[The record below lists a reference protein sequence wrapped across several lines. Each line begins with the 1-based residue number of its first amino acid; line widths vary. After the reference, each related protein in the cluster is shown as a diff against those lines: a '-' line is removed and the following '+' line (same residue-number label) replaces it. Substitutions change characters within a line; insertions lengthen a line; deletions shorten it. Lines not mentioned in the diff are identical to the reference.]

1 MGILHT
7 TLADEL
13 AAQLEHPNA
22 AAVWSRAVEVFGEEA
37 MARDWMNTA
46 RDIFGGRSPR
56 ELVETEDP
64 AELRLVL
71 KVLLRIDYGVF
82 S

>member
-1 MGILHT
+1 MGSLHT
-7 TLADEL
+7 TVADEL

-37 MARDWMNTA
+37 MAHDWMNTA
-46 RDIFGGRSPR
+46 RAIFGGRSPR
-56 ELVETEDP
+56 ELVATGDP
-64 AELRLVL
+64 NELRLVL
-71 KVLLRIDYGVF
+71 KVLLRIDYGVC